1 MVLCKRS
8 PLFLRGVN
16 AKRPNT
22 DKRDMHINET
32 LFPSAKMIKYMANYF
47 FKTTVQWFQYIYR
60 QLINE
65 NNIMRFEKSF
75 RPTTLAQ
82 RNDNKGNGFLQSV
95 FKKATIMSDDIL
107 T

>member
-16 AKRPNT
+16 AKRPNI

-47 FKTTVQWFQYIYR
+47 EDNSTVASVHIQTTYD
-60 QLINE
+60 
-65 NNIMRFEKSF
+65 S
-75 RPTTLAQ
+75 
-82 RNDNKGNGFLQSV
+82 
-95 FKKATIMSDDIL
+95 
-107 T
+107 